1 MTDALFDTG
10 SAVFS
15 PCRTYRY
22 RLTRSGLAART
33 RPGYVAWIMLNP
45 STADENVNDK
55 TIRRCIGF
63 TTREGYSSLA
73 VVNLYAMR
81 SPYPEDLRRHAAP
94 CGPDNDAAIIDVAR
108 GAGLVICAWGAD
120 PMAPPRARAV
130 EDLLA
135 DVPLWCLGWSKE
147 GEPRHPLM
155 LAKGTPLQPYN
166 EAAAGLAEATST
178 SA

>member
-22 RLTRSGLAART
+22 RLTRSGLAGRT

-63 TTREGYSSLA
+63 TVREGYSALA
-73 VVNLYAMR
+73 VVNLYALR
-81 SPYPEDLRRHAAP
+81 SPYPEDLRQHPAP
-94 CGPDNDAAIIDVAR
+94 CGPDNDAAIVEVVQ
-108 GAGLVICAWGAD
+108 GAALAVCAWGAD

-130 EDLLA
+130 EGLLA
-135 DVPLWCLGWSKE
+135 GVPLRCLGWTKD
-147 GEPRHPLM
+147 GEPRHPLYLPSATPM
-155 LAKGTPLQPYN
+155 CPYGHVPGELSTGT
-166 EAAAGLAEATST
+166 
-178 SA
+178 